1 MSQLQYNPTV
11 TVVMTYKPEVMNEF
25 IASFEGGQGSFDAF
39 YEKHV
44 PSDFIGPIE
53 APETFIFRNGRN
65 ANFLSLKHTFNQKD
79 QASFEIEIM
88 DPQGMFEKS
97 LYNVPLAHTIP
108 PAFDPYQTQI
118 DRYRADILQVEQT
131 EEWRQ
136 TQQNLTI
143 AMQNYGDMAPQT
155 LDAQKVFQHYNK
167 AIEKLEGK
175 IAELEEKQG
184 GGAAAQIDQDNKK
197 IEMLNDIINS
207 SRSQMQKPIY
217 VTYGIGTNLD
227 DWSPPQCYGI
237 VNNIDYKF
245 NSAGV
250 RSLTLHFHPSKMHPN
265 LVNTIGLAP
274 FGKNTTNGLLVL
286 GRTPRIFS
294 EDASAELITLYKDI
308 INSKYMDPNLPTTV
322 PQGADPE
329 LNTAVE
335 KIFNSY
341 TDTNLPSP
349 TSTPTMPSI
358 HYVVKE
364 AITSF
369 IKAGTGKESVF
380 VILPDLDKLLWYMW
394 AAAVHTVTPSI
405 TYTDNDIR
413 TLMIKY
419 SAFKIVMNQLGLSVL
434 ESPRYNQPN
443 INLNMGPVGAVYSS
457 NIEQCTCKE
466 DALEWWNSRDIRVA
480 MECNFEEATSFLDK
494 LDQVAVNIQ
503 TAIQNSHAMS
513 LASPSIPAEDL
524 LTGYTFEYMQGDT
537 PMTQGA
543 TPGKPN
549 AEPVLETDMRMIQ
562 LMQDA
567 GIVLPINND
576 SFEPPMFWG
585 DRTLF
590 NNYIQGHKLD
600 LANIREEDADDLNVF
615 KERVAS
621 ELQSIINPID
631 QILGVNFDY
640 LEKVYDYIIPIQTLG
655 PFGSYVADAEGSD
668 LLGDTNVDP
677 NTLPELKKENPI
689 AASRMPVF
697 TFGAKNPNVLSVDI
711 DINHIYSTFLRSPV
725 LYTPLPV
732 NTVRGVVTDTNET
745 TWGIVRRNMEAWV
758 AGMTPE
764 EIADGT
770 PPEAFV
776 NYIKGFWVEDIVGVD
791 GEIDW
796 DEVMDS
802 TQFQQINAMDAHIS
816 NTDPESLEE
825 KRFDTIDEYN
835 QFMWNLFRKIYRG
848 ALGRDVG
855 VAQGMLRVTPSP
867 NVIGAGANNLSHL
880 ANRIANQYLAGT
892 VKTTPLFNLSTMRRA
907 FNRPCLLL
915 CIEPA
920 ITPGPHNIENPTPER
935 TWFSGYYNIMGY
947 KHTITNSGAT
957 SEFSIQ
963 RNAVRGAPLEEQE
976 GNEIEEM
983 FQ

>member
-1 MSQLQYNPTV
+1 MSQLQYNPTI

-44 PSDFIGPIE
+44 PSDFVGPLE

-65 ANFLSLKHTFNQKD
+65 ANFLSLTHTFNRKD
-79 QASFEIEIM
+79 QASFEIEII

-97 LYNVPLAHTIP
+97 LYNVPLAQTIP
-108 PAFDPYQTQI
+108 VNFDPYQTQI
-118 DRYRADILQVEQT
+118 DRYRADILQIEQS

-136 TQQNLTI
+136 TQHNLTL
-143 AMQNYGDMAPQT
+143 ASQQYGYMGPKTVQA
-155 LDAQKVFQHYNK
+155 LKAFQRYNDE
-167 AIEKLEGK
+167 IEKLEDK
-175 IAELEEKQG
+175 IAELEQKLG
-184 GGAAAQIDQDNKK
+184 TGAAAQIDYEHQK

-217 VTYGIGTNLD
+217 VTYGVGTNLD

-245 NSAGV
+245 NSQGV
-250 RSLTLHFHPSKMHPN
+250 RSLKLHFHPSKMHPN

-274 FGKNTTNGLLVL
+274 FGKNITNGLLVL

-294 EDASAELITLYKDI
+294 EDSSAELITIYKDI

-329 LNTAVE
+329 LNAAVE
-335 KIFNSY
+335 TIFNSY

-405 TYTDNDIR
+405 TYTDNDLR

-419 SAFKIVMNQLGLSVL
+419 SAFKLIMNQLGLTVL
-434 ESPRYNQPN
+434 ESARYNQPN
-443 INLNMGPVGAVYSS
+443 INLNKGMIGSAYGL
-457 NIEQCTCKE
+457 NIEECTCKE
-466 DALEWWNSRDIRVA
+466 DALEWWNSRDIRVV
-480 MECNFEEATSFLDK
+480 MECDFDKATSFLDK

-513 LASPSIPAEDL
+513 LAGPAIPADDL

-537 PMTQGA
+537 SMTQGA
-543 TPGKPN
+543 TPGKAL
-549 AEPVLETDMRMIQ
+549 AEPVLETDMRMIR

-600 LANIREEDADDLNVF
+600 NANIREEDSDDLELF
-615 KERVAS
+615 KNRVNS
-621 ELQSIINPID
+621 DLQGIINPID

-640 LEKVYDYIIPIQTLG
+640 LQNVYDYVIPIQTLG
-655 PFGSYVADAEGSD
+655 PFGTYVADADGSD
-668 LLGDTNVDP
+668 LLGDTNVDS
-677 NTLPELKKENPI
+677 NILPELKKENPL

-697 TFGAKNPNVLSVDI
+697 TFGDKNPNVLNVDI
-711 DINHIYSTFLRSPV
+711 DINHIYSTFLRSPI
-725 LYTPLPV
+725 LYTPIPV
-732 NTVRGVVTDTNET
+732 NTVRGMVTGANES
-745 TWGIVRRNMEAWV
+745 TWGIVKSNMEAWV

-770 PPEAFV
+770 PPQEFV
-776 NYIKGFWVEDIVGVD
+776 NYIKGFWVEDVWGVD
-791 GEIDW
+791 GQVDW
-796 DEVMDS
+796 DKVMDS
-802 TQFQQINAMDAHIS
+802 TQFQQINAMYAHIK
-816 NTDPESLEE
+816 NKDPESLEE
-825 KRFDTIDEYN
+825 ETFENISEYN
-835 QFMWNLFRKIYRG
+835 QFMWDLFKRIYRG
-848 ALGRDVG
+848 AIGKDVG

-867 NVIGAGANNLSHL
+867 NVAGAGANNLSHL

-892 VKTTPLFNLSTMRRA
+892 VTTTPLFNLSTMRRA

-915 CIEPA
+915 CVEPA

-947 KHTITNSGAT
+947 KHTINTTMAQSQ
-957 SEFSIQ
+957 FFIQ
-963 RNAVRGAPLEEQE
+963 RNAVRGAPLQEEKDKNTGGLFE
-976 GNEIEEM
+976 
-983 FQ
+983 